1 MDNCKRPA
9 RVPDVNNAALLVQQ
23 QAFQFPEKFLMR
35 LKVAVNAVEY
45 YVKTDCPLTAP
56 GLLYDQRLK
65 NFKTEY
71 ASLQKREEA
80 NDDSTLPVI
89 SKTLPITHW
98 FEAFEIYTG
107 NHIGQSG
114 CPLSW
119 IHRETV
125 AVAAPEALA
134 PNQPYST
141 VHESVEEEMV

>member
-1 MDNCKRPA
+1 
-9 RVPDVNNAALLVQQ
+9 
-23 QAFQFPEKFLMR
+23 MR

-45 YVKTDCPLTAP
+45 YVKTDRPLTAP
-56 GLLYDQRLK
+56 DLLYDQRLK

-98 FEAFEIYTG
+98 FEAFETYTG